1 MLSREV
7 AGGVPDGGKL
17 ASHGECLSVFV
28 ESVGCVSRHSCGNAV
43 LGSCWWCHTEM
54 LSREVAGGV
63 PDGGKLASHGECLS
77 VFVESVGCVS
87 RHSCGNAVL
96 GSCWW
101 CHTEMLSREVAGGVP
116 DGGKLA
122 SHGECLSVF
131 VESVGC
137 VSRHSCGNAVLG
149 SCCGGVIRKCCL
161 GRLLAVY
168 LSVASWRL
176 MGSVCLCLSSLSAV
190 CPDTHAEMLSWEV
203 AGGVIRKCCLGRLL
217 AVHLTVASW
226 RVMGSVCLCLSQ

>member
-28 ESVGCVSRHSCGNAV
+28 ESVGCVSRHPCGNAV

-63 PDGGKLASHGECLS
+63 PDGGKLPSMGSVCLCLS
-77 VFVESVGCVS
+77 SLP
-87 RHSCGNAVL
+87 AV
-96 GSCWW
+96 CPDT
-101 CHTEMLSREVAGGVP
+101 HAEMLSWEVAGGVIR
-116 DGGKLA
+116 KCCLRRLLA
-122 SHGECLSVF
+122 VYLTVASWRLMGSVCLCLS
-131 VESVGC
+131 SL
-137 VSRHSCGNAVLG
+137 SAVCPDTHAEML
-149 SCCGGVIRKCCL
+149 SWEVAGGVIRKCCL

-168 LSVASWRL
+168 LTVASWRL

>member
-1 MLSREV
+1 MVSLSREV

-28 ESVGCVSRHSCGNAV
+28 ESVGCVSRHQCGNAV

-63 PDGGKLASHGECLS
+63 PDGGKLASMGSVCLCLS
-77 VFVESVGCVS
+77 SLP
-87 RHSCGNAVL
+87 AV
-96 GSCWW
+96 CPDT
-101 CHTEMLSREVAGGVP
+101 HAEMLSWEVA
-116 DGGKLA
+116 
-122 SHGECLSVF
+122 
-131 VESVGC
+131 
-137 VSRHSCGNAVLG
+137 
-149 SCCGGVIRKCCL
+149 GGVIRKCCL

-168 LSVASWRL
+168 LTVASWRL